1 MQGLLYAYVAR
12 RPGGASR
19 VPLGTSV
26 LSSPGKAVELGT
38 TGTWDRHCTRT
49 EHPTPLGDTID
60 LAGAKFGAFIFVE
73 ISVFAGEREWNEPSD
88 GEQLPSPS
96 NSCSNATSAPR
107 GGLLTTGGRRVP
119 RLRCPFVWLGEVEAG
134 ERWTLPGS
142 GIPAR

>member
-1 MQGLLYAYVAR
+1 M
-12 RPGGASR
+12 
-19 VPLGTSV
+19 SV

-88 GEQLPSPS
+88 GEQLPPPR
-96 NSCSNATSAPR
+96 TLAP
-107 GGLLTTGGRRVP
+107 TP
-119 RLRCPFVWLGEVEAG
+119 RLP
-134 ERWTLPGS
+134 ERWAPNDGRPPSSPTTLSVRVAGGS
-142 GIPAR
+142 RSGRAMDTTRFRHPSTVSSSDSKDRTDSVPT